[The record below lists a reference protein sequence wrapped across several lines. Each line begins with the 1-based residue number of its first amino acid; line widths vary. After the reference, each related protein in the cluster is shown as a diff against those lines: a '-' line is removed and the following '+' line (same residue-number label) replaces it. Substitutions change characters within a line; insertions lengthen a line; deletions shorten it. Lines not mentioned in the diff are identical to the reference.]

1 MDITGDHASQHCV
14 NSYLSPRHPG
24 TYDRSASLIVAMPMS
39 VWLIE
44 ELERTC
50 SINRTENFYASPM
63 PVKAEPKLRTFFEK

>member
-50 SINRTENFYASPM
+50 SINRTEKLCKPNAS
-63 PVKAEPKLRTFFEK
+63 KSGAETPPFFEK